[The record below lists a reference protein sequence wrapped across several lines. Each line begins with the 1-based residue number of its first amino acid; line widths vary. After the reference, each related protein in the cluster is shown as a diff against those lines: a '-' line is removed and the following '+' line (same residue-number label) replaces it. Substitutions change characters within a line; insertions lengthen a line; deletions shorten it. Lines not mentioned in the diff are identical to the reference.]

1 MGKRREKTD
10 YLSYI
15 RNGQELSFKQKC
27 LLAASLSTPAIMAQI
42 TSVMMQYI
50 DASMVGRM
58 GAGASAAIG
67 LVSTTTWLFGGV
79 CGSAA
84 AGFSIQA
91 AQYIGG
97 KQFEKAREVLCQSLA
112 AVLLFSLS
120 LAAVGAAVSF
130 FLPVW
135 LGGTEE
141 ICRDASLY
149 FLIYAA
155 GLPASALGRLSGSM
169 LQCSGNMKL
178 PGILNSLMCLLDVI
192 FNAFL
197 IFDGFRFSAGG
208 LTITVPGAGLGVAG
222 AALGTLLAHAVI
234 AVLMLWFLC
243 FRSPILRL
251 KRGDRFSMKKD
262 CIGRAV
268 RISGPIAFQQC
279 VVSGAL
285 IMATRIVAPLGIV
298 SIAANSFAVTAESL
312 CYMPGYGIADAAT
325 TLTGQSIGAKRPGL
339 AVSFGR
345 ITVGMG
351 MVMMMLTGSLLYFG
365 APFMMGILTPDA
377 QVQALGIRILRI
389 EAFAEP
395 LYGASIVVTGVL
407 RGAGDTLVP
416 SIMNFVSLWA
426 VRLPLSYVL
435 AGRYGLVG
443 VWIAMCTELCFR
455 GVIFLWRMSRKKWV
469 RASVI

>member
-1 MGKRREKTD
+1 MLFR
-10 YLSYI
+10 S
-15 RNGQELSFKQKC
+15 
-27 LLAASLSTPAIMAQI
+27 
-42 TSVMMQYI
+42 
-50 DASMVGRM
+50 

-234 AVLMLWFLC
+234 AVVMLWFLC

-262 CIGRAV
+262 CIRSEE
-268 RISGPIAFQQC
+268 R
-279 VVSGAL
+279 
-285 IMATRIVAPLGIV
+285 R
-298 SIAANSFAVTAESL
+298 
-312 CYMPGYGIADAAT
+312 
-325 TLTGQSIGAKRPGL
+325 
-339 AVSFGR
+339 
-345 ITVGMG
+345 VGK
-351 MVMMMLTGSLLYFG
+351 
-365 APFMMGILTPDA
+365 
-377 QVQALGIRILRI
+377 
-389 EAFAEP
+389 E
-395 LYGASIVVTGVL
+395 
-407 RGAGDTLVP
+407 
-416 SIMNFVSLWA
+416 
-426 VRLPLSYVL
+426 
-435 AGRYGLVG
+435 
-443 VWIAMCTELCFR
+443 C
-455 GVIFLWRMSRKKWV
+455 
-469 RASVI
+469 